1 MGISRNEQKPGIE
14 FEEVL
19 MIVERVL
26 NDIPDSDV
34 AQVIS
39 NIESE
44 GYSAIKIQQADGN
57 WTIIATCPVNQH
69 PTSR

>member
-1 MGISRNEQKPGIE
+1 MK
-14 FEEVL
+14 
-19 MIVERVL
+19 VESVL